1 MQNEEQM
8 LSTLLSES
16 SDNGGKSKSSELNPT
31 EAAGEIAS
39 DTVDNDQSKAAA
51 SNTNPA
57 ANSPELSWQS
67 DLLWAL
73 LNSSEFAMTP

>member
-8 LSTLLSES
+8 LSTLVSES
-16 SDNGGKSKSSELNPT
+16 SDNGEKSKGTELAPT
-31 EAAGEIAS
+31 EAPGEIAL
-39 DTVDNDQSKAAA
+39 DATDKDQPKTTTSSK
-51 SNTNPA
+51 STSV
-57 ANSPELSWQS
+57 NSQELSWQS